1 MHDLLIASGNP
12 GKLREMQAIL
22 QDLPIRLLT
31 PADVGLFLNVTEDG
45 ESYVANAR
53 KKALAFCRAS
63 RLPTMAD
70 DSGLEVD
77 VLGGAPGINSARYA
91 PRSDASDG
99 DRRAYLLEQLAE
111 YPQPWTAHFRC
122 TIVVVTLAGEES
134 VHTGEWYGEVIPKE
148 RGHRGFGYDPIFLIP
163 AIGKTV
169 AEMEDTQKNK
179 ISHRALALQSA
190 RPALERIF
198 SLTPGAE

>member
-1 MHDLLIASGNP
+1 MPDLLIASENP

-45 ESYVANAR
+45 DSYEANAR

-63 RLPTMAD
+63 RLPTLAD

-77 VLGGAPGINSARYA
+77 VLGGAPGLYSARFS
-91 PRSDASDG
+91 PRSDASDS
-99 DRRAYLLEQLAE
+99 DRRTYLVEQLAGF
-111 YPQPWTAHFRC
+111 PQPWTAHFRC
-122 TIVVVTLAGEES
+122 TIVVVTLSGEES

-163 AIGKTV
+163 EFGKTI

-198 SLTPGAE
+198 SLTPDAE

>member
-1 MHDLLIASGNP
+1 MPDLLIASENP

-45 ESYVANAR
+45 DSYEANAR

-63 RLPTMAD
+63 RLPTLAD

-77 VLGGAPGINSARYA
+77 VLGGAPGLHSARFS
-91 PRSDASDG
+91 PRPDASDG
-99 DRRAYLLEQLAE
+99 DRRAYLVEQLAGH
-111 YPQPWTAHFRC
+111 PQPWTAHFHC
-122 TIVVVTLAGEES
+122 TIVLVTLAGEES
-134 VHTGEWYGEVIPKE
+134 VHTGDWYGEVIPNG
-148 RGHRGFGYDPIFLIP
+148 RGHRGFGYDPIFLVP
-163 AIGKTV
+163 EFGKTI